1 MKRIYALLALF
12 AVSVSL
18 GAPANKTLNIP
29 IYENTA
35 TSFVGRAFTVSG
47 NNNKV
52 LGITG
57 GDWALV
63 SPLFG
68 TSPTIT
74 TSILTDSTTFAV
86 FNTTA
91 TTVNAFGAATTLNV
105 GTSAATVL
113 NFGGAATAAQ
123 FRFLEPSGSGT
134 NYTGFKAQ
142 AQAGNVTYT
151 LPAADGTNGQF
162 LKTNGTGTLS
172 WGTASGGGGGLTGSE
187 GGNGAA
193 DAGLAALFDAAGS
206 LTATTELTVKSAS
219 TAAHA
224 YLADDGTIGFHAV
237 GETNPRELVFP
248 TDVLENEAKE
258 IATKDW
264 VDGRSLGKG
273 SFGITVDG
281 AGTALTSGNKGIA
294 IIPFACTI
302 TGWSI
307 VADQS
312 GSVTFGVEKAAD
324 GVIPTVSIVASTPPS
339 LTGAQITRSTTLT
352 GWTTPVSTNDVIE
365 FTITGTPSAITRATL
380 QIHYTK

>member
-29 IYENTA
+29 IYETSA
-35 TSFVGRAFTVSG
+35 TSFVGRTFTVSG
-47 NNNKV
+47 NNSKV

-193 DAGLAALFDAAGS
+193 DSGLAALFDAAGS
-206 LTATTELTVKSAS
+206 LTATTELTVKNAS

-264 VDGRSLGKG
+264 VTANAPTGTVRKQTVTDASPVTVTMTADTVDLVVLEGTGTGTITVAAPTGTVEDGKVIKLRIKSTSARTLTFNSVFRFSTDQPAPTATSSSSLTDYFSLTWNATDSKWDVLGKN
-273 SFGITVDG
+273 FG
-281 AGTALTSGNKGIA
+281 
-294 IIPFACTI
+294 F
-302 TGWSI
+302 
-307 VADQS
+307 
-312 GSVTFGVEKAAD
+312 
-324 GVIPTVSIVASTPPS
+324 
-339 LTGAQITRSTTLT
+339 
-352 GWTTPVSTNDVIE
+352 
-365 FTITGTPSAITRATL
+365 
-380 QIHYTK
+380 